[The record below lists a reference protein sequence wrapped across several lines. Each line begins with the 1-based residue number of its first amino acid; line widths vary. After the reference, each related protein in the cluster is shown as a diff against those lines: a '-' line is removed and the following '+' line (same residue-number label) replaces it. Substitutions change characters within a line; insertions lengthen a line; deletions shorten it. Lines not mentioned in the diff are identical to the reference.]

1 MGKSNLEE
9 EQIEHPSFAVVNIS
23 RISIGGGAVRLFDSP
38 FKHHHA
44 IALEINPA
52 MLLRKLHGDTIMANG
67 TVSHIRILMS
77 EIQFANL
84 MLNTNLHSGTP
95 CTVDQIAGKRLPEPP
110 ERNLKKLWAK
120 EVKRNFKD
128 VAEQVETVEKAAEA
142 LLEKD
147 RVTKGEV
154 KALKDKITAL
164 AQDIRENLPW
174 MQERFEEAMEGTV
187 AAARG
192 EIEAHLVQ
200 TIKTAGLEAL
210 QGGSA
215 ALGLELS
222 DDSKEKP

>member
-9 EQIEHPSFAVVNIS
+9 EQVEHPSFAIVNIS
-23 RISIGGGAVRLFDSP
+23 RIQIGNGSIRLFDSP

-52 MLLRKLHGDTIMANG
+52 MLLRKLHGDRIMSNG
-67 TVSHIRILMS
+67 RVSHIRILMS

-95 CTVDQIAGKRLPEPP
+95 CTVEQIEGKRIPEPP
-110 ERNLKKLWAK
+110 ERNIKKLWAK
-120 EVKRNFKD
+120 EVKRDFKD
-128 VAEQVETVEKAAEA
+128 VADQVGTVEKEAEA
-142 LLEKD
+142 LLSKD
-147 RVTKGEV
+147 RVTKAEL
-154 KALKDKITAL
+154 KALRDKITAL
-164 AQDIRENLPW
+164 ALDIRENLPW

-192 EIEAHLVQ
+192 EIEAHVSN
-200 TIKTAGLEAL
+200 TIKAAGLEAL
-210 QGGSA
+210 KGGSA
-215 ALGLELS
+215 TLGLELS